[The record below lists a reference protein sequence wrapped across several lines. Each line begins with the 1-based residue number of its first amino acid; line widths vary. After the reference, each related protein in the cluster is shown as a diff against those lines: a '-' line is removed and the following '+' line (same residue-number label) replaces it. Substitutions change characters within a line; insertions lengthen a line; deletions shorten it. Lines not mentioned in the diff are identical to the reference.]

1 MMFAD
6 RDDAGR
12 RLAARLEHLRDAP
25 VVVLGLPRGGVPVAF
40 QVAKALG
47 APLDV
52 IIVRKIGVPFQPE
65 LGMGAVGEDGTRVL
79 SPMVIRECGVSPEEL
94 AVVQARE
101 QAAVTARAARYR
113 AVRPREPLEG
123 RVAIVVDDGIATGST
138 ARAACQIARAHGAAR
153 VVLAV
158 PVAPPGWRARIGADA
173 DELVSVA
180 TPRGFFAIGQYYA
193 SFPQVGD
200 EEVLACLQRAAA
212 PPSPARA
219 GPGCAAGAADPPA
232 RGEEAPRAG
241 TVQLAGYLTVPEGA
255 PEIVV
260 FVHGSGSS
268 RHSPRNRH
276 VAGVLNEAGLG
287 TLLFD
292 LLTPEEE
299 LDRANV
305 FDIGLLAGR
314 LAQVTGW
321 LRGQPHAAHAAIGYF
336 GASTGAAAA
345 LCAAAEP
352 GAGIAAVVSRGGRP
366 DLARPRLAAV
376 TAPVLLI
383 VGGRDEV
390 VLDLNR
396 RAQAELRCEND
407 LAVVPGAAHL
417 FEEPGTLDAAA
428 GLARD
433 WFLRHLPSS
442 DRIREDLWPYRAGLM
457 PSRGIRTGRC
467 PKARM
472 SFPRRDSGGAETSA
486 EEGAGMSLRV
496 CLVEPRPPDHHV
508 YDRVLLPRLGLP
520 LIATMLAQAGVPVV
534 LGGPHV
540 TFCADKALEHGRY
553 GPAANG
559 SARRSNWSPP
569 WRGKR
574 RSARWPACHG
584 GIPMAV
590 CIITSLSTRG
600 RPSSLSGSWP

>member
-12 RLAARLEHLRDAP
+12 RLAARLEHLRDEP

-79 SPMVIRECGVSPEEL
+79 NPEVIRECGVSPEEL
-94 AVVQARE
+94 AAAQARE

-158 PVAPPGWRARIGADA
+158 PVAPPGWQARIGADA

-180 TPRGFFAIGQYYA
+180 TPGGFFAIGQYYA

-200 EEVLACLQRAAA
+200 EVVLACLQRDAATQ
-212 PPSPARA
+212 SPARA

-232 RGEEAPRAG
+232 RGEEAAPRAG
-241 TVQLAGYLTVPEGA
+241 SVQLAGYLTVPEGA

-321 LRGQPHAAHAAIGYF
+321 LRGQPGAAHAAIGYF

-345 LCAAAEP
+345 LRAAAEP

-442 DRIREDLWPYRAGLM
+442 DRIREDLWPYRAGLTPSALSPHGAIPESTDEVPAKRFRRCRDKRGGRYRHEPSGM
-457 PSRGIRTGRC
+457 P
-467 PKARM
+467 
-472 SFPRRDSGGAETSA
+472 GGAA
-486 EEGAGMSLRV
+486 PAG
-496 CLVEPRPPDHHV
+496 
-508 YDRVLLPRLGLP
+508 
-520 LIATMLAQAGVPVV
+520 
-534 LGGPHV
+534 
-540 TFCADKALEHGRY
+540 
-553 GPAANG
+553 
-559 SARRSNWSPP
+559 W
-569 WRGKR
+569 
-574 RSARWPACHG
+574 
-584 GIPMAV
+584 
-590 CIITSLSTRG
+590 IITSTIACCCRG
-600 RPSSLSGSWP
+600 WGCR